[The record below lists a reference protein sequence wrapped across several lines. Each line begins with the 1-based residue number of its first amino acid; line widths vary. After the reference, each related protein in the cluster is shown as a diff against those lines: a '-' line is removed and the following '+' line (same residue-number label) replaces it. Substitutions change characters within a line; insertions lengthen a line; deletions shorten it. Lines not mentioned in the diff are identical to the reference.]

1 MSWCLWR
8 RWAGIGLLAMSAWLA
23 GCAGPGTR
31 VILLPQPDGSP
42 SAVIVNSAA
51 GQQKLSTPYQSLDAR
66 AGAKGAPSVRQA
78 DPADVARTYGPLF
91 DQAPAKPATFVL
103 YFKSGSLE
111 LVPES
116 RITLFSAMDDALR
129 RSGADILI
137 VGHTDTLGSDAY
149 NDGLSEKRAQLVEA
163 MLVARGFTTSRLRA
177 VGRGEHQPAVV
188 TRDGVDEP
196 RNRRVEILV
205 R

>member
-1 MSWCLWR
+1 MLCVWR
-8 RWAGIGLLAMSAWLA
+8 RWASVGLLGVSVWLG
-23 GCAGPGTR
+23 GCASPGTK
-31 VILLPQPDGSP
+31 VILLPQADGSP
-42 SAVIVNSAA
+42 SAVIVNSAG
-51 GQQKLSTPYQSLDAR
+51 GQQTLSTPYQSADAR
-66 AGAKGAPSVRQA
+66 TGTRGAPSLRQSN
-78 DPADVARTYGPLF
+78 PAEVGRAYGPLF

-103 YFKSGSLE
+103 FFNSGSLE
-111 LVPES
+111 LTAES
-116 RITLFSAMDDALR
+116 RITLFNAMDDALR
-129 RSGADILI
+129 RSGADIMI

-188 TRDGVDEP
+188 TRDGVNEP